1 MSNKL
6 QELTDKLYND
16 GLSKGKRE
24 AESLLETAKAEAANI
39 LAEARRKAGDIE
51 ASAKKQADEIKSNAE
66 AEIKLAG
73 RQIVNDV
80 KQSVEN
86 MILTSAVAAD
96 VKRAFDDAGFVKSLI
111 NAAMAKFNPS
121 DSNPSDL
128 LLLVPEERR
137 KDFADYLDRKIVAG
151 LETKTDDSLKA
162 GFKIGVK
169 NDGYYIGFTDEN
181 FASLFKDSLRPK
193 VSELLFG

>member
-6 QELTDKLYND
+6 QELTDKLYNE

-24 AESLLETAKAEAANI
+24 AESVLETAKAEAANI

-51 ASAKKQADEIKSNAE
+51 AAAKKQAEEIKSNAE

-86 MILTSAVAAD
+86 MILTGAVATD
-96 VKRAFDDAGFVKSLI
+96 VKRAFDDTGFVKSLI
-111 NAAMAKFNPS
+111 SSALTKFNPS
-121 DSNPSDL
+121 GSNPSDL
-128 LLLVPEERR
+128 LLLVPEEQ
-137 KDFADYLDRKIVAG
+137 KQDFAEYLNRRTVAG
-151 LETKTDDSLKA
+151 LETKTDDTLKA
-162 GFKIGVK
+162 GFKIGVR
-169 NDGYYIGFTDEN
+169 NDGYYIGFTDED
-181 FASLFKDSLRPK
+181 FASLFKSSLRPK